1 MCVTRIGY
9 YGGAGE
15 AVLSA
20 GQDSSL
26 RVFSTVTDLLNK
38 SLGHASYNRKL
49 SKKHR
54 VSEDPV
60 RMPPIL
66 DFTSDTTKV
75 SCH

>member
-1 MCVTRIGY
+1 M
-9 YGGAGE
+9 
-15 AVLSA
+15 SA